1 MMRKYFVGQHGITL
15 IELVIG
21 MALILCLLSGIVG
34 LFSGSLKVWVFG
46 KQQSH
51 INQTARIAIDYI
63 VKEIRYAQQ
72 IDLKNIS
79 SLVVTKANGEIKTLQ
94 LGEGL
99 HSKTLYVIIDK
110 TKSIPPG
117 GISSSPITENLVTNL
132 QFVQHENSKTVL
144 VTLEVTNENTGERKL
159 IQTACYPLNLW
170 SPIIGKEM
178 LP

>member
-1 MMRKYFVGQHGITL
+1 MKRKYFIAQHGLTL

-51 INQTARIAIDYI
+51 INQTARIAMDSI
-63 VKEIRYAQQ
+63 VREIRYAQQ
-72 IDLKNIS
+72 ITLKNTS
-79 SLVVTKANGEIKTLQ
+79 SLVVTKVNREIRTLQ

-132 QFVQHENSKTVL
+132 QFVQRGNSKAVL
-144 VTLEVTNENTGERKL
+144 VNLEVTNESTGARKL
-159 IQTACYPLNLW
+159 LRTACYPLNLQ
-170 SPIIGKEM
+170 
-178 LP
+178 

>member
-1 MMRKYFVGQHGITL
+1 MKRKYFVAQHGLTL

-46 KQQSH
+46 KQQNH
-51 INQTARIAIDYI
+51 LNQTARIAMDSI

-72 IDLKNIS
+72 ITLRNTS
-79 SLVVTKANGEIKTLQ
+79 SLVVTKVNGEIRTLQ

-110 TKSIPPG
+110 TKTIPPG

-132 QFVQHENSKTVL
+132 QFLQRGNSKAVL
-144 VTLEVTNENTGERKL
+144 VTLEVTNESTGERRL
-159 IQTACYPLNLW
+159 LRTACYPLNLQ
-170 SPIIGKEM
+170 
-178 LP
+178 

>member
-1 MMRKYFVGQHGITL
+1 MKRKYFVAQHGLTL

-21 MALILCLLSGIVG
+21 MVLILCLLSGIVG

-51 INQTARIAIDYI
+51 INQTARIAMDSI

-72 IDLKNIS
+72 ITLKNTS
-79 SLVVTKANGEIKTLQ
+79 SLVVAKVNGDIRMLQ

-117 GISSSPITENLVTNL
+117 GISSNPITENLVTNL
-132 QFVQHENSKTVL
+132 QFAQHGKGKAVL
-144 VTLEVTNENTGERKL
+144 VTLEVTNESTGERKL
-159 IQTACYPLNLW
+159 LQTACYPLNLQ
-170 SPIIGKEM
+170 
-178 LP
+178 

>member
-1 MMRKYFVGQHGITL
+1 MKRKYFVAQHGLTL

-46 KQQSH
+46 KQQNH
-51 INQTARIAIDYI
+51 LNQTARIAMDSI

-72 IDLKNIS
+72 ITLRNTS
-79 SLVVTKANGEIKTLQ
+79 SLVVTKVNGEIRTLQ

-110 TKSIPPG
+110 TKTIPPG

-132 QFVQHENSKTVL
+132 QFLQHGNSKAVL
-144 VTLEVTNENTGERKL
+144 VTLEVTNESTGERRL
-159 IQTACYPLNLW
+159 LRTACYPLNLQ
-170 SPIIGKEM
+170 
-178 LP
+178 

>member
-1 MMRKYFVGQHGITL
+1 MKRKYFVAQHGLTL

-34 LFSGSLKVWVFG
+34 LFSGSLKVWLFG

-51 INQTARIAIDYI
+51 LNQTARIAMDSI

-72 IDLKNIS
+72 ITLKNTS
-79 SLVVTKANGEIKTLQ
+79 SLVVRKVNGEIRTLQ

-110 TKSIPPG
+110 TKAIPPG

-132 QFVQHENSKTVL
+132 QFVQRGNSKAVL
-144 VTLEVTNENTGERKL
+144 VTLEVINESTGERRL
-159 IQTACYPLNLW
+159 LRTACYPLNLQ
-170 SPIIGKEM
+170 
-178 LP
+178 